1 MRSRMLRSITISLAL
16 IACAGIPAFSQITGA
31 ITGIVRDV
39 QTGEP
44 LPGGNVMLDGTGM
57 GAVTDNLGRYTVR
70 NVPAGCG
77 SSIFRPRPR

>member
-1 MRSRMLRSITISLAL
+1 MFAFAGPRVKSLTLPASPDITSWGFMRSRMLRSITISLAL

-44 LPGGNVMLDGTGM
+44 LPGGGT
-57 GAVTDNLGRYTVR
+57 
-70 NVPAGCG
+70 
-77 SSIFRPRPR
+77 